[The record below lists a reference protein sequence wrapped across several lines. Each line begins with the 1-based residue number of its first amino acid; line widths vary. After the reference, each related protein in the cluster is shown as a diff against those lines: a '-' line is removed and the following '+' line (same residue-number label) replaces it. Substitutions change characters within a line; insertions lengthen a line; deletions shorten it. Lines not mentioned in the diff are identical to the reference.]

1 MVIVFANSEDP
12 DEMSP
17 GATFNLDVHWSKESR
32 EYDACAN
39 PEGDWES
46 RPPGKPQSYRVP

>member
-17 GATFNLDVHWSKESR
+17 GATFNLGIHWSKESR

-39 PEGDWES
+39 PEGDRGS
-46 RPPGKPQSYRVP
+46 RSPGKSQN